1 MPVRVTVSVALR
13 RRRCGGGQGQ
23 EQSRANDTPR
33 SHGGHSCD
41 PPVLFDFFV
50 VVLVGAV
57 VVVAVEL
64 VVVTVAR
71 ISTSASC
78 SAREASTVLFAV
90 GFRAW
95 MDCPRLNLLST
106 MLVFSCENGIP
117 RLLETLTAAT
127 N

>member
-1 MPVRVTVSVALR
+1 MTVSVALR
-13 RRRCGGGQGQ
+13 RRRLGGGQGQ
-23 EQSRANDTPR
+23 EQSKDTDAR
-33 SHGGHSCD
+33 SNHSRHCCD
-41 PPVLFDFFV
+41 PPPVFFDFFV

-57 VVVAVEL
+57 VVVAEL

-71 ISTSASC
+71 ISTSASLW
-78 SAREASTVLFAV
+78 AREASTVLFAV